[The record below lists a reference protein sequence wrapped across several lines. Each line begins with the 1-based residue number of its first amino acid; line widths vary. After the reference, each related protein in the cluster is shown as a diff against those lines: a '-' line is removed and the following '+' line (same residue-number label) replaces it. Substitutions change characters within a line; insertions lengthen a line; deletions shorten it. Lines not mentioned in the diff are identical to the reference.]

1 MNLDIIIL
9 SEVRKR
15 QTPYDITYIWNLK
28 YDTSE
33 RMYKTQTD
41 LQRADMSLPRRRRS
55 QREMEGGSGLA
66 H

>member
-1 MNLDIIIL
+1 MNLDIIVL

-15 QTPYDITYIWNLK
+15 RIPYDITSIWSLK

-33 RMYKTQTD
+33 HMYKTQTD
-41 LQRADMSLPRRRRS
+41 LQRADMSLPERRRS
-55 QREMEGGSGLA
+55 QGEMEGGSGLA